1 MRRASSHRATA
12 ALIAATFAVTFA
24 TTFTITTARAD
35 EALADLVERVAPSVV
50 NIHTS
55 GLRQPQTAWD
65 AMFGGP
71 QRFSSLGSGF
81 VVDADRGL
89 IVTNAHVIAEASTIQ
104 VLAWDGR
111 IIEAEVLGADRDIDL
126 AVLRAPDLGLPAV
139 QLGDSRALRVGEDVF
154 AVGNPYGHGHTVT
167 TGILSARSR
176 ALGRAAF
183 DLFLQTDAGIN
194 PGNSGGPL
202 FDVQGR
208 LVGVNTIVD
217 SRAEAIGF
225 AMPVELVRGALPFLS
240 QGDRV
245 EPGWAGVQLSVSDT
259 GWLLVSR
266 VFDDGPAWRA
276 GLRVGDRVTEVQG
289 RRVTG
294 RATWAE
300 WFELGFPGDQRRVRV
315 VRDGGKIEL
324 EASLSLEARD
334 DWARRNAGEPIGVPA
349 LRVTLQ
355 GLLPDVADTVGV
367 RAGQLVVRAEA
378 GSWFRVGD
386 VLLEING
393 RDILTA
399 EDAAV
404 AAADVLRQRVLQATV
419 IRGGSRTRIGSR
431 W

>member
-1 MRRASSHRATA
+1 M
-12 ALIAATFAVTFA
+12 ALLALLALP
-24 TTFTITTARAD
+24 ARAD
-35 EALADLVERVAPSVV
+35 ERLADLVDRVAPSVV

-65 AMFGGP
+65 ALFGGP

-81 VVDADRGL
+81 VVDGSRGW

-104 VLAWDGR
+104 ILAWDGR
-111 IIEAEVLGADRDIDL
+111 IVEARLLGADRDLDL
-126 AVLRAPDLGLPAV
+126 ALLEAPSLGLPQV
-139 QLGDSRALRVGEDVF
+139 SVGDSRALRVGDDVF

-167 TGILSARSR
+167 RGILSARAR
-176 ALGRAAF
+176 ALGRQAF
-183 DLFLQTDAGIN
+183 DLFLQTDAAIN

-202 FDVQGR
+202 FDGSGR

-225 AMPVELVRGALPFLS
+225 AMPVELVLGALPFLS
-240 QGDRV
+240 RGDTV
-245 EPGWAGVQLSVSDT
+245 QPGWSGVQLTVDDT
-259 GWLLVSR
+259 GALVVSR
-266 VFDDGPAWRA
+266 VFADGPAWRA

-300 WFELGFPGDQRRVRV
+300 WFELGFPGDARRVRV
-315 VRDGGKIEL
+315 VRDHGRIDL
-324 EASLSLEARD
+324 EADFTLETRD
-334 DWARRNAGEPIGVPA
+334 SWARRNARDPIGVPA

-355 GLLPDVADTVGV
+355 GLLPDLADEVGV
-367 RAGQLVVRAEA
+367 RAGQIVVRAEP

-386 VLLEING
+386 ILLEING
-393 RDILTA
+393 KPILTA

-404 AAADVLRQRVLQATV
+404 AADDALRSRVLQAQV
-419 IRGGSRTRIGSR
+419 IRGGSRTRIASR